1 MRRSNVPQTG
11 ALWYVPILKVPF
23 YRMEW
28 QSKTAFYP
36 LLRL

>member
-1 MRRSNVPQTG
+1 MRQSNVPQMG
-11 ALWYVPILKVPF
+11 ALWHVPILKVPF

-28 QSKTAFYP
+28 EFKTAFWL